1 MSNDKEQFGED
12 YEDDVFG
19 NGGGDSE
26 NEAAFQVELTPSF
39 WAAARQKAA
48 ELDREGH
55 LECYEDMGLNV
66 RTFLF
71 EGDETSVEKMT
82 GFLRKL
88 TAH

>member
-1 MSNDKEQFGED
+1 MSDDAEQFGEEHE
-12 YEDDVFG
+12 EDFSDD
-19 NGGGDSE
+19 GDEESDF
-26 NEAAFQVELTPSF
+26 EAAFKAELTPSF

-48 ELDREGH
+48 ELDREGRLDCH
-55 LECYEDMGLNV
+55 EDMGLNV

-71 EGDETSVEKMT
+71 EGDEACIEKMT